1 MAGLVM
7 RVGCVLLGCLAL
19 AGCAPKQRVPL
30 DLGPGPVELFVDG
43 ERAEAPPAELALRA
57 DRDHKVFVKRPGY
70 VPELVVLEAR
80 EVDGRQELVPDRVRV
95 RLLPVIGDRDIEIQD
110 AASGGSE

>member
-1 MAGLVM
+1 MGDSIV
-7 RVGCVLLGCLAL
+7 RVGWLLLGCIAI
-19 AGCAPKQRVPL
+19 AGCAPKQRIPL

-43 ERAEAPPAELALRA
+43 ERAEELPAELELRA

-80 EVDGRQELVPDRVRV
+80 GVDGREGLVPDRVRV
-95 RLLPVIGDRDIEIQD
+95 RLLPVIGDREIQIED
-110 AASGGSE
+110 AASGASE